1 MISPT
6 SLEILDAFEAGEALS
21 ISSASALIEETS
33 SGTNERINH
42 LADVERKAA
51 VGDEV
56 TYIVNANV
64 NFTNVCYTD
73 CKYCGF

>member
-33 SGTNERINH
+33 SGTNYNYR
-42 LADVERKAA
+42 
-51 VGDEV
+51 
-56 TYIVNANV
+56 
-64 NFTNVCYTD
+64 
-73 CKYCGF
+73 